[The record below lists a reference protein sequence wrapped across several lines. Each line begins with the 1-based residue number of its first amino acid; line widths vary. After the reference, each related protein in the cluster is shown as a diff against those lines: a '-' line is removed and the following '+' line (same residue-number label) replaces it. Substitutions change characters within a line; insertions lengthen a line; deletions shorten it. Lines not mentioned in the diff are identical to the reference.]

1 MQNDRLENLGAGPF
15 DRLRSLLSPIE
26 PPSGVDPIV
35 MSIGEPQHDYPD
47 FVGDVIDANRHLYGK
62 YPPLLGTDEYRVAV
76 ADWLTRR
83 YRLEEGMIDPDRH
96 VVPLAGTREGL
107 YLMAPVVV
115 PEATQSGGRNARPVV
130 VLPNPFYQV
139 YLGASV
145 FSGAETVFAPCTKE
159 SGFLPDLSDLDEDA
173 LERAAM
179 VFICTPTNPQGAVA
193 EFDRLCGYLEMAR
206 RHDFLLVVDECYAEI
221 YDTQPPPG
229 ALEACRHLGGSME
242 NVVVFHSLSKRS
254 SVPGLRIGFA
264 AGDPDILQKYLQVRA
279 YSSPQVPLPIYAAG
293 TALWRDEPHV
303 VVNRGLYREKFDIAE
318 RILAGR
324 FDFFRPQA
332 GFFIWLDVGDGE
344 AATVKL
350 WREAGVRCVP
360 GGYLGR
366 AGADGVNPGDRYI
379 RVALVNDAATTEA
392 ALTRIAETLEG

>member
-254 SVPGLRIGFA
+254 SVPASPPAIPTSCRNTCRCGLIPRPRCRCRSTPPARRCGATSRTSWSTAGSTAKNSTSRNGF
-264 AGDPDILQKYLQVRA
+264 
-279 YSSPQVPLPIYAAG
+279 
-293 TALWRDEPHV
+293 WR
-303 VVNRGLYREKFDIAE
+303 
-318 RILAGR
+318 
-324 FDFFRPQA
+324 
-332 GFFIWLDVGDGE
+332 
-344 AATVKL
+344 
-350 WREAGVRCVP
+350 
-360 GGYLGR
+360 
-366 AGADGVNPGDRYI
+366 
-379 RVALVNDAATTEA
+379 A
-392 ALTRIAETLEG
+392 ALIFSQPWSKRR